1 MATIKVGAR
10 LKSNVCD
17 TEVMI
22 IACTDTSV
30 DISCGGETMIGATD
44 AKTNGKLDPA
54 HAAGTLLGKR
64 YVNAIANAA
73 GKIELLCVKAG
84 QGSLA
89 VNGEALVLKDAK
101 PLPSSD

>member
-17 TEVMI
+17 TEVMV
-22 IACTDTSV
+22 IACADTGV
-30 DISCGGETMIGATD
+30 AITCGGAPVLDATTSKTGGAP
-44 AKTNGKLDPA
+44 DPA

-64 YVNAIANAA
+64 YVNAA

-84 QGSLA
+84 KGSLA

>member
-22 IACTDTSV
+22 VACADTSV
-30 DISCGGETMIGATD
+30 TISCGGAPMLDATA
-44 AKTNGKLDPA
+44 AKTGGTLDAA

-64 YVNAIANAA
+64 YVNAA

-84 QGSLA
+84 KGSLS

>member
-1 MATIKVGAR
+1 MATVKVGAR

-17 TEVMI
+17 TEVMVI
-22 IACTDTSV
+22 SYDQACADTSV
-30 DISCGGETMIGATD
+30 RISCGGQPMLDATA
-44 AKTNGKLDPA
+44 AKTNGSLDPA

-64 YVNAIANAA
+64 YVNAV

-84 QGSLA
+84 KGSLA
-89 VNGEALVLKDAK
+89 VNGEALILKDAK

>member
-17 TEVMI
+17 TEIMVI
-22 IACTDTSV
+22 SCADTSV
-30 DISCGGETMIGATD
+30 TITCGGAPVLDATASKTGGDVD
-44 AKTNGKLDPA
+44 AA
-54 HAAGTLLGKR
+54 HSAGTLLGKR
-64 YVNAIANAA
+64 YVNGA

-84 QGSLA
+84 KGALA
-89 VNGEALVLKDAK
+89 VNGEQLVLKDAK